1 MCELSN
7 TASFVELLPEGGF
20 FARTRIMI
28 LVIPLYTLRTSC
40 SMMVNLPQLDLT
52 EYSLMEAV
60 ACLNPDIAVQYTVR
74 FTSLRYSPN
83 LFLDIYL
90 SLASLMCTN
99 GPVANVL

>member
-7 TASFVELLPEGGF
+7 TASFVDLLPEGGF

-40 SMMVNLPQLDLT
+40 SMIVNLPQLRLT
-52 EYSLMEAV
+52 KYSLVEPI
-60 ACLNPDIAVQYTVR
+60 ACLDPNIAVQYTVR
-74 FTSLRYSPN
+74 FTSLRYTPD

-90 SLASLMCTN
+90 ALASLMCTN
-99 GPVANVL
+99 SPVANVL